1 MKTREKKD
9 LHTKEALELT
19 KLLKEAKSALFTLQM
34 DHAQRKLQ
42 NTKELFLKRRDIAQI
57 SSILKTKEVKH
68 E

>member
-19 KLLKEAKSALFTLQM
+19 KLLKEAKNALFTLQM

-42 NTKELFLKRRDIAQI
+42 NTKELFLKKRDIAQI
-57 SSILKTKEVKH
+57 ASILKTKEVTH
-68 E
+68 G